1 MSKSLVAA
9 ALAVGAL
16 CGPLSA
22 AAPLRPGYKV
32 GEPLQLWFHEYRVT
46 GRSPGPGC
54 ALVCTYSTRPVVMV
68 YARKIDAPLQHLI
81 RKLDEATAACKDERL
96 GSYVVLLCDRPGR
109 EGELKAL
116 QRCEKVRHTL
126 LALVVRDN
134 WGRFRAKFGAEAET
148 TVILAAPDRRVKAC
162 YAFRK
167 GELKDKDVEQILA
180 DIAKILPKKE

>member
-1 MSKSLVAA
+1 
-9 ALAVGAL
+9 
-16 CGPLSA
+16 
-22 AAPLRPGYKV
+22 
-32 GEPLQLWFHEYRVT
+32 
-46 GRSPGPGC
+46 
-54 ALVCTYSTRPVVMV
+54 MV
-68 YARKIDAPLQHLI
+68 YTRAIDAPLQRLI

-116 QRCEKVRHTL
+116 QRCEKIRHTL
-126 LALVVRDN
+126 LALVVSNN

-148 TVILAAPDRRVKAC
+148 TIILATPERRVKVC
-162 YAFRK
+162 YAYRK